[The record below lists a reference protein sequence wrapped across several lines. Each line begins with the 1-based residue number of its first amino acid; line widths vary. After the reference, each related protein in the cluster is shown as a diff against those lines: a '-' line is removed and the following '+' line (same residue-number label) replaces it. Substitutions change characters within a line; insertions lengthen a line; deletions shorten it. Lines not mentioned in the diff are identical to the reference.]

1 MKSLSCPLKAPLVLA
16 LLLAQVAAWAQP
28 SGFAVNS
35 RGYGADDDIF
45 VLWQVNLANG
55 ETERIGQTGF
65 LDMEGLALAPDGTLF
80 GADDE
85 SKTLVTVNVDSGF
98 SQPVGNVLNNM
109 GIPLAQPM
117 DFGMTFTCSGELL
130 VSSDTEQSLFRAS
143 LENGRL
149 EHIGDPGSLG
159 APITDIA
166 SWGDALYG
174 IGQGLASADGEF
186 EVDSP
191 NLYRIDPL
199 SATAELIGPLGE
211 AVLPYANAGLDFDAN
226 GNLWAITDRRGNGV
240 PDIES
245 EILQIDLET
254 GQAAK
259 SSDADLV
266 GFESLAVAP
275 PGGCDTAGEG
285 VSEPAVIPS
294 SSPLGLA
301 FLVLTMLMA
310 SWWTFQLQ
318 LRQKR

>member
-1 MKSLSCPLKAPLVLA
+1 MRIFSCFGESTSKAA
-16 LLLAQVAAWAQP
+16 RP
-28 SGFAVNS
+28 SASGRPAS
-35 RGYGADDDIF
+35 ST
-45 VLWQVNLANG
+45 WK
-55 ETERIGQTGF
+55 
-65 LDMEGLALAPDGTLF
+65 GLALAPDGTLF

-85 SKTLVTVNVDSGF
+85 SKTLVTVNVNSGF

-149 EHIGDPGSLG
+149 EHIGEPGSLA

-174 IGQGLASADGEF
+174 IGQGLAGADGEF
-186 EVDSP
+186 AVDSP

-211 AVLPYANAGLDFDAN
+211 AVLPYANAGLAFDAN
-226 GNLWAITDRRGNGV
+226 GNLWAITDRRANGV

-275 PGGCDTAGEG
+275 PGGCDAAGEG
-285 VSEPAVIPS
+285 VSGPAIIPS

-301 FLVLTMLMA
+301 FLVLMMLMA

-318 LRQKR
+318 PRQKR